1 MKKILAMAAVAA
13 LCLALGMA
21 VGVGRREGLTL
32 IFDGAE

>member
-1 MKKILAMAAVAA
+1 MKKIFAVAAVAA

-32 IFDGAE
+32 VLEGAE